1 MNPVLFKAIVKFCTT
16 NQLFTYF
23 HRRYNDD
30 QMKQLNNVVKIK
42 GKIRT
47 LQLSSKFL
55 KDCITKRVSPSFIT
69 KRIAKS
75 QARHSPSTERA
86 FLNDEIGKN
95 LTKLNQLHRIFSE
108 NWSSA
113 SKFFHFLIGFDS
125 VVIYP
130 KLINENVN
138 KWKQN
143 IFAI

>member
-1 MNPVLFKAIVKFCTT
+1 MNPVLFNAMVKFCTT

-75 QARHSPSTERA
+75 QVRHSPSIERA

-95 LTKLNQLHRIFSE
+95 VTKLNHLHRIFSE

-113 SKFFHFLIGFDS
+113 RKFL
-125 VVIYP
+125 
-130 KLINENVN
+130 
-138 KWKQN
+138 
-143 IFAI
+143 